1 MFQVNSLRTKIIRE
15 LASHPEGSTTGDI
28 GRRLKV
34 DYRQIYG
41 HIQVLKG
48 YDILESGE
56 SAPGTGRNI
65 IYTLKPNVVKALNR
79 EFLNYL
85 LGK

>member
-1 MFQVNSLRTKIIRE
+1 M
-15 LASHPEGSTTGDI
+15 HPEGSTTGDI
-28 GRRLKV
+28 GRRLDV

-41 HIQVLKG
+41 HIKVLKG
-48 YDILESGE
+48 YDILEFAE

-65 IYTLKPNVVKALNR
+65 IYTLKPDALKALNKSY
-79 EFLNYL
+79 LNYL